1 MHNYI
6 MELKKRL
13 ASESDEHRRFLI
25 ESTLCEVELLHQ
37 QRIEAAKDMIFIKDA
52 ESKYKDEL

>member
-6 MELKKRL
+6 NELKKRL
-13 ASESDEHRRFLI
+13 AAESDEHRRFLI
-25 ESTLCEVELLHQ
+25 QSTLCEVELLYQ

-52 ESKYKDEL
+52 EIKYKDEL